1 MWWIILI
8 IIVVLILIYL
18 GSTYNSFVV
27 LRNRVKDQW
36 AQIDVQLKRR
46 FDLIPNLVETVKG
59 YASHEKDTLE
69 AVVKAR
75 NEYLSSDTPEGKI
88 AANNDLNKVVTKLFA
103 LAESYPEL
111 KADTSFRELQTT
123 LTETE
128 DKISYARQFYND
140 VVMKYNN
147 KVEVFPSNIVAGL
160 FGFKTSAYFNATEEE
175 RENVNVKF

>member
-1 MWWIILI
+1 MIWIIV
-8 IIVVLILIYL
+8 IIVVLLILYVI
-18 GSTYNSFVV
+18 GTYNNLVG
-27 LRNRVKDQW
+27 LRNKVKDQW

-59 YASHEKDTLE
+59 YASHEKGTLE

-75 NEYLSSDTPEGKI
+75 NEYLSSDTPEDKMK
-88 AANNDLNKVVTKLFA
+88 ANDDLNKVVTKLFA

-111 KADTSFRELQTT
+111 KADASFSELQTT

-140 VVMKYNN
+140 VAMKYNN
-147 KVEVFPSNIVAGL
+147 KIEMFPSNIVAGK
-160 FGFKTSAYFNATEEE
+160 FNFKTSAYFNATAEE
-175 RENVNVKF
+175 RENVKVKF

>member
-1 MWWIILI
+1 MIWIIV
-8 IIVVLILIYL
+8 IIVVLLILYVI
-18 GSTYNSFVV
+18 GTYNNLVG
-27 LRNRVKDQW
+27 LRNKVKDQW

-175 RENVNVKF
+175 RENVKVKF